1 VHVVQ
6 LVDGV
11 RETVD
16 VVDGLPAGAL
26 LDDAELAIG
35 ARLPVVRMEPR
46 QDHAVHDLKKKKKK
60 KKKKKARLEFAPSV
74 EHKKGPAACPAHTA
88 AYVRRHQE
96 RAKKRE
102 LVEINPPTVVEQPV

>member
-60 KKKKKARLEFAPSV
+60 KKKKTK
-74 EHKKGPAACPAHTA
+74 
-88 AYVRRHQE
+88 
-96 RAKKRE
+96 
-102 LVEINPPTVVEQPV
+102 